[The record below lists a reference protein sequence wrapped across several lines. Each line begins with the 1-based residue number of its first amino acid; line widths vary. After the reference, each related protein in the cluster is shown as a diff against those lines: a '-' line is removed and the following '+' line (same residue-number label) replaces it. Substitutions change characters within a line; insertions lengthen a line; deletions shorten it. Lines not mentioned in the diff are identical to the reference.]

1 MEGNLATRLFKT
13 KQEWA
18 TWLGKNHAKSPGLW
32 LRFAKKGSPLK
43 SATYQE
49 VLEVAL
55 CYGWIDGQKG
65 ALDDAFWLQRFTPR
79 GSRSKWSKIN
89 CDKAVELIDSG
100 RMQAA
105 GLAAVEAAR
114 GDGRWER
121 AYEGASTISVP
132 ADLQEKLDENPSAAA
147 FFAALDSTNR
157 FAVLY
162 RIHDAK
168 RPETRARRI
177 ENFVAMLARGEKIH
191 P

>member
-1 MEGNLATRLFKT
+1 M
-13 KQEWA
+13 QE
-18 TWLGKNHAKSPGLW
+18 
-32 LRFAKKGSPLK
+32 
-43 SATYQE
+43 
-49 VLEVAL
+49 
-55 CYGWIDGQKG
+55 
-65 ALDDAFWLQRFTPR
+65 
-79 GSRSKWSKIN
+79 
-89 CDKAVELIDSG
+89 
-100 RMQAA
+100 A
-105 GLAAVEAAR
+105 GLAAVEAAQS
-114 GDGRWER
+114 DGRWER

-157 FAVLY
+157 YAVLY